1 MHVPVPLAT
10 APPIWDTNGMAIL
23 KVARL
28 GHPILRRVAEPV
40 SPEAI
45 RSPDVQRLVDD
56 MLETM
61 AEYDGA
67 GLAAPQVHVSRRV
80 VIYGVRQNPR
90 YPDAEE
96 VPETVLINPRVTP
109 LTQETEEDWEGC
121 LSLPDLR
128 GQVPRHTR
136 VRVEAYGRDGAP
148 LRFTAEGFHARV
160 VQHEC
165 DHLDGVVYVDRMRSL
180 ATLTFLPEFHRYW
193 LGRDAEDE

>member
-1 MHVPVPLAT
+1 
-10 APPIWDTNGMAIL
+10 MAIL

-28 GHPILRRVAEPV
+28 GHPILRKIAEPV

-45 RSPDVQRLVDD
+45 PSPEIQGLIDD

-80 VIYGVRQNPR
+80 VIYGVEANPR
-90 YPDAEE
+90 YPDAEA
-96 VPETVLINPRVTP
+96 VPLTILVNPKITP
-109 LTQETEEDWEGC
+109 LTQDEEEDWEGC

-128 GQVPRHTR
+128 GRVPRHTR
-136 VRVEAYGRDGAP
+136 VRVEAYGRDGKK
-148 LRFTAEGFHARV
+148 LRFETTGFHARV

-165 DHLDGVVYVDRMRSL
+165 DHLDGKVYLDRMRSME
-180 ATLTFLPEFHRYW
+180 TLSFLPEFERYW
-193 LGRDAEDE
+193 LPRAR